1 MARLRSTFT
10 RPGERERQGEGAQEI
25 RTLTGPPLLRARARP
40 PSRRGMHLLAGGTP
54 LHCVSILVMLVMMLF
69 HVYVGMFSGCSTR
82 VAVLARPVPRLFLI
96 DAA

>member
-10 RPGERERQGEGAQEI
+10 RPGERERQGEGAQEL

-69 HVYVGMFSGCSTR
+69 HVYVQWLFDARRCTR
-82 VAVLARPVPRLFLI
+82 PACATLVS
-96 DAA
+96 D

>member
-1 MARLRSTFT
+1 
-10 RPGERERQGEGAQEI
+10 
-25 RTLTGPPLLRARARP
+25 
-40 PSRRGMHLLAGGTP
+40 
-54 LHCVSILVMLVMMLF
+54 MLVMMLF